1 MPTVIKKEAGNY
13 SCLHEGI
20 LQENCLSMS
29 TEWIFKFPT
38 ADTWLLSTFHF
49 PATLITQK
57 ILWTR
62 TTALILKFIIIK
74 SIKMLYCRFSA
85 LVKYNS
91 LNFHISKIS
100 FQHYKN
106 SYAIIP
112 TFIGWTFLSCG
123 MHSDICLYLKKKKS
137 NTHKIK

>member
-1 MPTVIKKEAGNY
+1 MREYYKRTAYLWAQSEFLNFP
-13 SCLHEGI
+13 
-20 LQENCLSMS
+20 LQ
-29 TEWIFKFPT
+29 TRDYFP
-38 ADTWLLSTFHF
+38 LSTFHF

-62 TTALILKFIIIK
+62 TTALILKFIILK

-91 LNFHISKIS
+91 LNFHTSKIS

-123 MHSDICLYLKKKKS
+123 MHSDICLYLKKKIQ
-137 NTHKIK
+137 HPQDKIKWFSYSLHILSH